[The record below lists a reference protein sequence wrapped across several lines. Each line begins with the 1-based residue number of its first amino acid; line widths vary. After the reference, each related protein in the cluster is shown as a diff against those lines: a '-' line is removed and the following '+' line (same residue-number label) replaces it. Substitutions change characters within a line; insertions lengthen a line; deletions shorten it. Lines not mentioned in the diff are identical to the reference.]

1 MAEGLFTISL
11 ANSMR
16 FAKVDSEDPCWEN
29 TLVCQESNPDGHKY
43 GYAQRVVTGDV
54 LKIYF
59 KSDYATFTAQLYDE
73 LDAAVGSAISVV
85 TESSYATYSY
95 FSVEIDT
102 AGWNTT
108 KAYYLKITTDS
119 TFDVQVYQSEP
130 VMCAAAW
137 ANHIKIE
144 YTNLDTAFELDY
156 ANLTINHMIR
166 VPGRLYGYKPE
177 GEIDVYSNQGVLTKI
192 REVVERVQILEIEP
206 VPRYLAE
213 KINIALAHDQVLIN
227 GKEFVKKSL
236 PSVSRFSKT
245 NMMTVTAEVSQ
256 SYVSGLN
263 SDDEGFDYIGSGGDL
278 WEVIK
283 NFTLSGVTG
292 SQTIDVGAYATN
304 FKINNIVFTLLGGTA
319 GSNKVGLTAGADDV
333 MEETDMS
340 DLVIGNPVSVFCE
353 KIFGAGQDTVY
364 FTLPDVSYDINL
376 TLMRYKA

>member
-130 VMCAAAW
+130 IMCAAAW

-364 FTLPDVSYDINL
+364 FTIPDVSYDINL